1 VVQDQEHLLVL
12 VQYVE
17 LLVVIVVFLELQELV
32 VVKVVVDLDNKMQ
45 VTEVLVVVKVVM
57 VLGLQKVQEIHL
69 L

>member
-1 VVQDQEHLLVL
+1 MQDQEHLLVL

-57 VLGLQKVQEIHL
+57 VLDLQKVQEIHL